1 MIRRVVPRTLRARLT
16 ALIILSTSAIL
27 ALSGLALYHALRNC
41 LESSSIEQMSGTMAA
56 LRTHLAGTPTV
67 HSIAGNAQTV
77 IDRLR
82 GHPHMALAIYD
93 TAGQRLLSTAGFKP
107 YAPIAAIVLQGAP
120 AALARAG
127 SNLRYLVQSVA
138 LNGGI
143 GPPVLVAIQYDGTG
157 DKALLRVYAYTTVAI
172 EVLGVHL
179 AAVFAYGIA
188 LVGLLP
194 LRRLVARA
202 EAMSTSGLAQ
212 PLPELHAS
220 GELKELEQ
228 AFNGML
234 ARLDESFTR
243 LSQFSSNLAH
253 DMRTPLTN
261 LLAAAQ
267 VALSQ
272 RRSAEDYR
280 DVIES
285 SVDEYRRLSRMI
297 EDMLFLARSDQP
309 DAPPSL
315 RSLNAVA
322 EAERVAGYYETVA
335 EDAQVEIKVT
345 GEGTV
350 LADLLLFQRALSNL
364 LSNALA
370 QAPRG
375 TTITV
380 DCKEEQDWT
389 TLSVSDSG
397 AGIEARHLEHIFRRF
412 YRVDPSRHGSAS
424 GTGLGL
430 AIVKSIMT
438 SHGGQCGCESRPHV
452 RTCFWLRFPNHGYS
466 SHGMAARPGRDAAR
480 KA

>member
-16 ALIILSTSAIL
+16 VLIILSTSAIL
-27 ALSGLALYHALRNC
+27 ALSGLALYQALRGR
-41 LESSSIEQMSGTMAA
+41 LESNSIEQMSGTMAA
-56 LRTHLAGTPTV
+56 LRTHLAGIQTV
-67 HSIAGNAQTV
+67 KGIAGDAQTLT
-77 IDRLR
+77 DHLH
-82 GHPHMALAIYD
+82 GHPHMGLAIYD
-93 TAGQRLLSTAGFKP
+93 TAGRRLLSTAGFKP
-107 YAPIAAIVLQGAP
+107 YAPLSATGLKRARV
-120 AALARAG
+120 ALTRAG
-127 SNLRYLVQSVA
+127 SNLRYLLESA
-138 LNGGI
+138 PLNDGI
-143 GPPVLVAIQYDGTG
+143 GPQMRVVVQYDRTSDQG
-157 DKALLRVYAYTTVAI
+157 LLNAYAYTALVI
-172 EVLGVHL
+172 EVLGVLL
-179 AAVFAYGIA
+179 AAAFAYGIA
-188 LVGLLP
+188 MLGLLP

-212 PLPELHAS
+212 PLPELHVS

-243 LSQFSSNLAH
+243 LSQFSANLAH

-285 SVDEYRRLSRMI
+285 SVDEYQRLSRMI
-297 EDMLFLARSDQP
+297 EDMLFLARSDQA
-309 DAPPSL
+309 DTLLSL
-315 RSLNAVA
+315 RSLDAVA

-335 EDAQVEIKVT
+335 EDVHVKIKVT

-350 LADLLLFQRALSNL
+350 HADLLLFQRALSNL
-364 LSNALA
+364 LSNALV
-370 QAPRG
+370 QAPQG
-375 TTITV
+375 TSIII
-380 DCKEEQDWT
+380 DCKEEPDAT

-397 AGIEARHLEHIFRRF
+397 AGIEARHLERIFERF

-430 AIVKSIMT
+430 AIVKSIMK
-438 SHGGQCGCESRPHV
+438 SHGGQCGFESRPHV
-452 RTCFWLRFPNHGYS
+452 RTRFWLRFPNHG
-466 SHGMAARPGRDAAR
+466 
-480 KA
+480 